1 MLTHCVVSQQVS
13 YCLETVFVNKK
24 VDILI
29 SKHQALQILYLK
41 HITFH
46 KLPWIETHENLIST
60 KLNIYTV
67 QFYYY
72 ITIVNKTYLI
82 IGQQILS
89 KFFSSSICVI

>member
-1 MLTHCVVSQQVS
+1 MSHMHMNARGNHAKLQQ
-13 YCLETVFVNKK
+13 

-29 SKHQALQILYLK
+29 SKNKALQILYLK
-41 HITFH
+41 HITLH

-67 QFYYY
+67 KFYHN

-82 IGQQILS
+82 IGQQVLS